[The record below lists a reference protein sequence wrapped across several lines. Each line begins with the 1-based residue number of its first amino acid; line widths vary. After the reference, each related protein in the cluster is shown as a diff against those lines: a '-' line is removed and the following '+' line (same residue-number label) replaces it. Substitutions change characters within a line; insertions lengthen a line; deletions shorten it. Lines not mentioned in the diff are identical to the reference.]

1 MTTQHIR
8 IVIVDD
14 HPLFRNGLR
23 QVIQGDARFELL
35 GEADTGLTAMELI
48 ERTTPDLAVLDI
60 NLPDKS
66 GLDIAATLRARGST
80 TRCVIL
86 TMLRDEAAF
95 NKAMNIGV
103 HGFLLKESI
112 VTDIVN
118 CLVSVAAGIPYVSPA
133 LSSFLLKRRD
143 RAAALAE
150 TLPSLDDLTVAE
162 RRILKRIA
170 DKKSSKEIA
179 AELEISPRTVETHRA
194 NIGSK
199 LGLKGNNSILQ
210 FAIEHRDALS
220 HLQ

>member
-48 ERTTPDLAVLDI
+48 DRTTPDLAVLDI

-66 GLDIAATLRARGST
+66 GLDIAASLRARGSA

-103 HGFLLKESI
+103 QGFLLKESI

-118 CLVSVAAGIPYVSPA
+118 CLVSVAAGVPYVSPA

-143 RAAALAE
+143 RAAALAH
-150 TLPSLDDLTVAE
+150 TLPSLDDLTVSE

-170 DKKSSKEIA
+170 EKMSSKEIA